1 MLFITVH
8 CSACMKQLPHITLW
22 LVRQILVSSLLS
34 LSLVAQHNTGL
45 SLGAQHY
52 NGLLLAGCED
62 WSLVL
67 MRIVWLRAGWGKWL
81 ESSVISQE
89 TLSQSDTRL
98 LICLGMMYNCAGVLD
113 LIWIN
118 VNQLEI
124 WRITVLLCSS
134 IIQYLCFRAYP
145 TTVIPVLSYLETI
158 SLVIVAAKWSQDAD
172 KGV

>member
-1 MLFITVH
+1 MH
-8 CSACMKQLPHITLW
+8 CLHEAASTHRPGIGQTNPCVQ
-22 LVRQILVSSLLS
+22 SSEPLIGCTTY
-34 LSLVAQHNTGL
+34 TGL

-124 WRITVLLCSS
+124 WRITVLLCSN